1 MTAGL
6 LKNIAL
12 LSFFG
17 LMASLIAWIIIAP
30 HSDNYP
36 ISAML
41 LIALVP
47 LLFPLRGI
55 LHGKPYTYAWTSFL
69 MLFYFSHGV
78 GEFYSADSFAI
89 YPLLEI
95 IFSVLCFSS
104 AILYIKINAKMRAQ
118 SQNK

>member
-1 MTAGL
+1 MTANA

-17 LMASLIAWIIIAP
+17 LMVSLITWIIIAP
-30 HSDNYP
+30 HSDDFP
-36 ISAML
+36 TSTML
-41 LIALVP
+41 LFALIP

-69 MLFYFSHGV
+69 MLFYFSHGI
-78 GEFYSADSFAI
+78 GEFYSANHFAI

-95 IFSVLCFSS
+95 TFSSLCFLS
-104 AILYIKINAKMRAQ
+104 AIFYVKINAKMRAQ